1 MKLNY
6 SSLGSL
12 PTSVSVPSYDIKALQ
27 PGIFHIG
34 VGNFHRAHQAM
45 YLDRLFNL
53 GIDHDWGLVG
63 SGIKP
68 GDRRMRLKLQ
78 AQDWLTTVVEL
89 DEKGLT
95 ARVCGSMID
104 FVETEPYKLV
114 ESLILPEIRIVSLTI
129 TEGGYFVNEKTGGFD
144 LEHPDIQHDISNP
157 DMPRTVFG
165 ILAAALDIRKKT
177 GLAPFTV
184 MSCDNAPDNGHLTH
198 RALVGLANA
207 IAPELGAWID
217 KEVAFPSSMVDCIT
231 PAISDQERT
240 KLRNLFGVDDAAPVF
255 CEPFRQWVL
264 EDNFPQGRPSFEKV
278 GVEFVDDVA
287 PYELMKLRIL
297 NGGHAALSFPA
308 ALIGFHYVHEAMG
321 DTAVT
326 AYLKK
331 FVTQEVIPTLQPVPG
346 VDFNDYFQLIVER
359 FSNAEVGD
367 TVPRL
372 CVDSSNR
379 LPKFILP
386 IIVANLDLN
395 KNCPGLTLVIAFWC
409 FYCICAAKNVDSR
422 ITLVDEQA
430 ERLKRYAL
438 RSENDPAAF
447 LEMEDIFG
455 QLGNHS
461 VFVAQFTKSLEVVL
475 NCGVRKTLEN
485 YNRRQ

>member
-12 PTSVSVPSYDIKALQ
+12 PASVSVPSYDIKSLQ

-63 SGIKP
+63 SGIKS
-68 GDRRMRLKLQ
+68 GDRGMRLKLQ

-89 DEKGLT
+89 DENGLT

-104 FVETEPYKLV
+104 FIETEPCRLI
-114 ESLILPEIRIVSLTI
+114 ESLLLPEIRIVSLTI
-129 TEGGYFVNEKTGGFD
+129 TEGGYFVDEKTGGFD
-144 LEHPDIQHDISNP
+144 LDHSDIQYDIRNP
-157 DMPRTVFG
+157 ETPRTVFG
-165 ILAAALDIRKKT
+165 ILAAALDKRRKI
-177 GLAPFTV
+177 GLPPFTI
-184 MSCDNAPDNGHLTH
+184 MSCDNAPDNGHLT
-198 RALVGLANA
+198 RQALVGLANA
-207 IAPELGAWID
+207 ISSDLGGWID
-217 KEVAFPSSMVDCIT
+217 KEVAFPSSVVDCIT
-231 PAISDQERT
+231 PAISDRERT
-240 KLRNLFGVDDAAPVF
+240 KLRDLFGIDDAAPVF

-297 NGGHAALSFPA
+297 NGGHAALSFPS

-321 DTAVT
+321 DVAITG
-326 AYLKK
+326 YLEKM
-331 FVTQEVIPTLQPVPG
+331 VAEEIIPTLHPVPG
-346 VDFNDYFQLIVER
+346 IDFNDYFKLIVER

-367 TVPRL
+367 TIPRL

-386 IIVANLDLN
+386 IIAANLDSN
-395 KNCPGLTLVIAFWC
+395 KDCLGLTLVVAFWC
-409 FYCICAAKNVDSR
+409 FYCICAAKKVDNR
-422 ITLVDEQA
+422 IVLIDEQA
-430 ERLKRYAL
+430 ERLKKYAL
-438 RSENDPAAF
+438 QAEKAPVAF
-447 LEMEDIFG
+447 LQMEDIFG
-455 QLGNHS
+455 QLSTHK
-461 VFVAQFTKSLEVVL
+461 VFVTQFSKSLEKIL
-475 NCGVRKTLEN
+475 NVGVRKTLES
-485 YNRRQ
+485 YSR

>member
-63 SGIKP
+63 SGIKS

-165 ILAAALDIRKKT
+165 ILAVALDIR
-177 GLAPFTV
+177 
-184 MSCDNAPDNGHLTH
+184 N
-198 RALVGLANA
+198 
-207 IAPELGAWID
+207 
-217 KEVAFPSSMVDCIT
+217 
-231 PAISDQERT
+231 
-240 KLRNLFGVDDAAPVF
+240 
-255 CEPFRQWVL
+255 
-264 EDNFPQGRPSFEKV
+264 
-278 GVEFVDDVA
+278 
-287 PYELMKLRIL
+287 
-297 NGGHAALSFPA
+297 
-308 ALIGFHYVHEAMG
+308 
-321 DTAVT
+321 
-326 AYLKK
+326 
-331 FVTQEVIPTLQPVPG
+331 
-346 VDFNDYFQLIVER
+346 
-359 FSNAEVGD
+359 
-367 TVPRL
+367 
-372 CVDSSNR
+372 
-379 LPKFILP
+379 
-386 IIVANLDLN
+386 
-395 KNCPGLTLVIAFWC
+395 
-409 FYCICAAKNVDSR
+409 
-422 ITLVDEQA
+422 
-430 ERLKRYAL
+430 
-438 RSENDPAAF
+438 
-447 LEMEDIFG
+447 
-455 QLGNHS
+455 
-461 VFVAQFTKSLEVVL
+461 
-475 NCGVRKTLEN
+475 
-485 YNRRQ
+485 

>member
-63 SGIKP
+63 SGIKS

-114 ESLILPEIRIVSLTI
+114 ESLILPEIRIV
-129 TEGGYFVNEKTGGFD
+129 Y
-144 LEHPDIQHDISNP
+144 
-157 DMPRTVFG
+157 
-165 ILAAALDIRKKT
+165 
-177 GLAPFTV
+177 
-184 MSCDNAPDNGHLTH
+184 
-198 RALVGLANA
+198 
-207 IAPELGAWID
+207 
-217 KEVAFPSSMVDCIT
+217 CIT

-346 VDFNDYFQLIVER
+346 VDFNNYFQLIVER